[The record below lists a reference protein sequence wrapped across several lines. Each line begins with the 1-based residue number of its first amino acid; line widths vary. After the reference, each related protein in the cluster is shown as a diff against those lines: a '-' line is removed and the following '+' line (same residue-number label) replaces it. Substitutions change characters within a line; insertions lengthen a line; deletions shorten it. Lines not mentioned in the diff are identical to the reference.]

1 MFFNFFFVI
10 IIYFYNN
17 YVIQF
22 KFTFRFTKGNSSTC
36 NTPRKITG
44 IFDEDFNKECNK
56 KFASRDLFQASD
68 DNKKLLENGFDDSNN
83 SWRLYDDSRL
93 LDDSKL
99 NTTPLRIKEPILNT
113 STPKGDLTP
122 QRINSARRSLDIKS
136 INLSSSKKSQHS
148 ICLGDYIVTNTR
160 NSKKLNNSS
169 TSSEKSFNNSDPQHR
184 NTTITEIK
192 PKRRVVPTTI
202 TSNRNEFI
210 SSPFKSD
217 NNLINFGTDEKEI
230 SQNNFS
236 ERNFLRT
243 QKHTITKDFQD
254 EQTPNSMIMHRTIK
268 DNIISSAS
276 KKKSFISNESLL
288 VDLTKI
294 TNKSILTRLIRI
306 HSLILDLNL
315 ITNILTEISYLLN
328 LLNAE
333 SESIDLINQN
343 YDQEK
348 EIIDPYLINKFDSS
362 ISNFENILK
371 NLNNCIFFALGV
383 LNTQRH
389 ILALLDTTTLKVLID
404 NERLGQLDTNFKL
417 FLQSIQSHKM
427 KLETMKISENNSFKL
442 NNKINNVFYQ
452 EENDTKENFPGENE
466 FAGFKKQRDMFY
478 MILR

>member
-1 MFFNFFFVI
+1 MLFFFVSFI

-17 YVIQF
+17 YIIQF

-44 IFDEDFNKECNK
+44 IFDEDYKECNK
-56 KFASRDLFQASD
+56 KLASRDLFQASG
-68 DNKKLLENGFDDSNN
+68 DNKKLENGFEDSNN
-83 SWRLYDDSRL
+83 SWRLYDDSRIF
-93 LDDSKL
+93 DEQKL
-99 NTTPLRIKEPILNT
+99 STPIRTKESPILNT
-113 STPKGDLTP
+113 STPKSDLTP
-122 QRINSARRSLDIKS
+122 QKINIARRSLDIKS
-136 INLSSSKKSQHS
+136 SINLITPKKSQHN
-148 ICLGDYIVTNTR
+148 ICLGDFIVTNSR

-169 TSSEKSFNNSDPQHR
+169 TSSEKSFNNSDCDKSSQQNR
-184 NTTITEIK
+184 

-217 NNLINFGTDEKEI
+217 NNLINFGTEEKEI

-236 ERNFLRT
+236 ERNFLLT
-243 QKHTITKDFQD
+243 QKHSITKDFQD
-254 EQTPNSMIMHRTIK
+254 EQSPNSMIIHRTIK
-268 DNIISSAS
+268 DTIISSAS
-276 KKKSFISNESLL
+276 KKKSSIPSELI

-294 TNKSILTRLIRI
+294 TNKTTLTRLIRI

-333 SESIDLINQN
+333 NEPTDLINQN
-343 YDQEK
+343 DDQER

-362 ISNFENILK
+362 ISDLENILK

-404 NERLGQLDTNFKL
+404 NERLGQLDSNFKV

-427 KLETMKISENNSFKL
+427 KLETMKITENNSFKL
-442 NNKINNVFYQ
+442 SNKINNVFYQ
-452 EENDTKENFPGENE
+452 EENDTKENFPSENE